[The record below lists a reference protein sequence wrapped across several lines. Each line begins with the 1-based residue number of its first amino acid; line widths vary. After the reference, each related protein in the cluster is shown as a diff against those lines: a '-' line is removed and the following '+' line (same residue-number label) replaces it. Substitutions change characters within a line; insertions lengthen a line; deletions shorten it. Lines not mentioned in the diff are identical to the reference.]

1 MQVQKAIAN
10 LSADDYET
18 LLIHTE
24 MDTGIVVAEQPLAFV
39 KAIKVCVLCP
49 VCVCVCVCARARLRT
64 VPSPQPSLGREHC
77 LPMTKSRACVCVHVL
92 THTQKA
98 DQFET
103 MAKTMTEKMEG
114 LDIATARRL
123 LEFRGVGALR
133 WCVRAGARSTCTTF
147 MFAAT
152 VKHVHL

>member
-1 MQVQKAIAN
+1 
-10 LSADDYET
+10 
-18 LLIHTE
+18 
-24 MDTGIVVAEQPLAFV
+24 
-39 KAIKVCVLCP
+39 
-49 VCVCVCVCARARLRT
+49 
-64 VPSPQPSLGREHC
+64 
-77 LPMTKSRACVCVHVL
+77 
-92 THTQKA
+92 
-98 DQFET
+98 

>member
-1 MQVQKAIAN
+1 M
-10 LSADDYET
+10 
-18 LLIHTE
+18 
-24 MDTGIVVAEQPLAFV
+24 
-39 KAIKVCVLCP
+39 
-49 VCVCVCVCARARLRT
+49 
-64 VPSPQPSLGREHC
+64 
-77 LPMTKSRACVCVHVL
+77 CVCVHVL
-92 THTQKA
+92 THTDTQKV

-152 VKHVHL
+152 VKHVHF

>member
-39 KAIKVCVLCP
+39 KAIPVCVLCP
-49 VCVCVCVCARARLRT
+49 VCACVCVRARAY
-64 VPSPQPSLGREHC
+64 SPLAPAL
-77 LPMTKSRACVCVHVL
+77 SRARALSAHDQISRLCVCVHVL
-92 THTQKA
+92 THTTQKA

-133 WCVRAGARSTCTTF
+133 WCVRAGALSTCTTF